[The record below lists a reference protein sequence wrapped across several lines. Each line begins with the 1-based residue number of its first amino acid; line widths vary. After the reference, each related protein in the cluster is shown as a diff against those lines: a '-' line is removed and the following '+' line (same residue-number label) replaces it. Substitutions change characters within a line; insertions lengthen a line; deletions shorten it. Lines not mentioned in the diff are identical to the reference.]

1 MYDEGLV
8 DYPHRPTDVK
18 RASDAI
24 MPPLLLPHASEY
36 LANVL
41 TVVVFV
47 SQ

>member
-8 DYPHRPTDVK
+8 DYPHSPTDVK
-18 RASDAI
+18 RASHAI
-24 MPPLLLPHASEY
+24 MLFPHASEY

-41 TVVVFV
+41 TIVVFV